1 MTSLRI
7 EPTSRM
13 AVPRG
18 AWARLSPR
26 RLGLG
31 VALLVL
37 IAGVGMALLQD
48 PTALIGAPN
57 GPPSRAAWLG
67 LDALGRDVW
76 VRLVW
81 GALPTLRLVTLLLI
95 GQCVLGGLSAA
106 LWVAASV
113 RGRQTLR
120 RLGDALQ
127 LLPRLLVVVVAVA
140 AWRTHPLLAAS
151 GALLLVGWPWLM
163 QELGAA
169 WLTAHAAES
178 HQIALDMKAPLSWRL
193 RYHLLP
199 SLQPVLVRQA
209 GLALISAVPVD
220 ASLALLGFGPPPPTA
235 TWGRMLQEGL
245 PTLTQAPLAVLAPTV
260 AMLALVAL
268 GHGLTVWAADRLIT
282 PSEGDT
288 SR

>member
-7 EPTSRM
+7 APTDRG
-13 AVPRG
+13 AVARD
-18 AWARLSPR
+18 AWARLTPK

-31 VALLVL
+31 VALLAL
-37 IAGVGMALLQD
+37 IAGMGMALLQD

-57 GPPSRAAWLG
+57 GPPSQRAWLG

-81 GALPTLRLVTLLLI
+81 GALPTLRLVTLILV
-95 GQCVLGGLSAA
+95 GQCMLGGLSAA
-106 LWVAASV
+106 LWVAASA

-120 RLGDALQ
+120 RVGDALQ

-169 WLTAHAAES
+169 WLTAEAAES
-178 HQIALDMKAPLSWRL
+178 HHVAREMNAPLSWRL
-193 RYHLLP
+193 RHHLLP

-235 TWGRMLQEGL
+235 TWGRMLQDGL

-268 GHGLTVWAADRLIT
+268 GHGLTVWGAERLLT
-282 PSEGDT
+282 PSEGA
-288 SR
+288 SSP